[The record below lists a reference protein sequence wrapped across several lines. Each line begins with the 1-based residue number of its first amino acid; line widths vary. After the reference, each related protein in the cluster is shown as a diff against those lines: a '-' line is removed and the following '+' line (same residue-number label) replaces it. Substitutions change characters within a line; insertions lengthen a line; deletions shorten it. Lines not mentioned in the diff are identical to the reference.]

1 MWARQYD
8 SKVSSDLFLKMD
20 FLDCV
25 SSTAFLRLLSC
36 GLSVLNELLSEA
48 ERAGVL
54 CVCGEARESI
64 QQKYR
69 EIKVRNE

>member
-1 MWARQYD
+1 
-8 SKVSSDLFLKMD
+8 MD

-48 ERAGVL
+48 ETTGVL
-54 CVCGEARESI
+54 LVCGEARKSI
-64 QQKYR
+64 QQFLT
-69 EIKVRNE
+69 